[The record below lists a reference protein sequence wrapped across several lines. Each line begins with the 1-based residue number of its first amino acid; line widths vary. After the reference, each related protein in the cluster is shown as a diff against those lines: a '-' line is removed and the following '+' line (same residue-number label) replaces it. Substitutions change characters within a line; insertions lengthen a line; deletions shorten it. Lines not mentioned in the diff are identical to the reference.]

1 MAAKPIP
8 SAKKRKR
15 RLIIFA
21 SIIVVFAV
29 FRLLLPSIVLHVVNK
44 KLATLDGYIGH
55 VYDIDI
61 LLIAGRYTIR
71 DIQVVKTGG
80 KVPVPFFQ
88 AQRADLS
95 VEWKALFKGS
105 FVGEIEVDKAELNFV
120 QGPTEQTTQTKAPD
134 NWEEKVDEIM
144 PLRINRFTFTNS
156 EVHYRDFHSKP
167 KVDVKMKEVNIV
179 ATNLTNVQ
187 DDTNLLPATATASA
201 QFYGGKTTV
210 NVKLNPFSEIPV
222 FDLNAEMKG
231 LNLTDINDFLG
242 AYGNFEVRKGELN
255 VYTEAAAKE
264 GKIRGYVK
272 PIIKDLDV
280 IQGKGNILKVVWE
293 AIVGASAWLFKNHP
307 KDQLATQIEFEGNLK
322 KPNIDVLAVLG
333 ETLRNA
339 FIQAIHP
346 KIENTVNISTVN
358 KEEKKGFFKSL
369 FEGKKDSKDNKE
381 KKK

>member
-1 MAAKPIP
+1 MASKPQ
-8 SAKKRKR
+8 ATHATKKKKT
-15 RLIIFA
+15 LIILA
-21 SIIVVFAV
+21 CIIVVFAI
-29 FRLLLPSIVLHVVNK
+29 FRLVLPSIVLHVVNK

-61 LLIAGRYTIR
+61 LLIAGKYTLR
-71 DIQVVKTGG
+71 DVQVVKTGG

-95 VEWKALFKGS
+95 VEWGALFKGS
-105 FVGEIEVDKAELNFV
+105 IVGEIEVDKAELNFV
-120 QGPTEQTTQTKAPD
+120 QGPTEETTQTKAPN

-187 DDTNLLPATATASA
+187 DETDLLPASATASA

-210 NVKLNPFSEIPV
+210 NVKLNPFSKTPV

-231 LNLTDINDFLG
+231 LNLTDINDFLE
-242 AYGNFEVRKGELN
+242 AYGNFEVHKGELN

-264 GKIRGYVK
+264 GKIKGYVK
-272 PIIKDLDV
+272 PIVKDLDV
-280 IQGKGNILKVVWE
+280 VQGKGNILKVVWE
-293 AIVGASAWLFKNHP
+293 AIVGVSAWLFKNHP
-307 KDQLATQIEFEGNLK
+307 KDQLATQIEFEGSLD
-322 KPNIDVLAVLG
+322 KPDINVFSVLG

-346 KIENTVNISTVN
+346 KIENTVNISTVKG

-369 FEGKKDSKDNKE
+369 FEGNKDKKD